1 MEAGSDTTA
10 SQALDFMMALLAFP
24 DVLKKAQE
32 EVDRICGTSR
42 LPTLDDRDQMPYLEA
57 CVNEVRKVIR
67 RLYANLTTSQVLRW
81 RPPLPYGAPHLLMK
95 GNSSHSSFYYT
106 QEKKA
111 SDIGE
116 QTTGTKVTS
125 CPKELSYSKS
135 NGKPSYPP
143 TC

>member
-42 LPTLDDRDQMPYLEA
+42 LPTLDDRDQMPYIEA
-57 CVNEVRKVIR
+57 CVNEVCEVIR
-67 RLYANLTTSQVLRW
+67 RLHANLITFQVLRW

-95 GNSSHSSFYYT
+95 GNPSQSDLYHT
-106 QEKKA
+106 QEK
-111 SDIGE
+111 
-116 QTTGTKVTS
+116 
-125 CPKELSYSKS
+125 
-135 NGKPSYPP
+135 
-143 TC
+143 